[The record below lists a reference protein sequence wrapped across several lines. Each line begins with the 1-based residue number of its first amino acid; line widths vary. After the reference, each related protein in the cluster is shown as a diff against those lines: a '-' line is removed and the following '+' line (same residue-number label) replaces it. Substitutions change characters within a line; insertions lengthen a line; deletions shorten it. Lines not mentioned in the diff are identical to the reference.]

1 MFDDKRIFLKLH
13 GTEIEYNSHAV
24 HTKNVLQPCMGA
36 CLDSVGNDVECF
48 GINAIKILSFMKRLL
63 LI

>member
-1 MFDDKRIFLKLH
+1 MVLKL
-13 GTEIEYNSHAV
+13 NSSHAV
-24 HTKNVLQPCMGA
+24 HIKNVLQPCMGA
-36 CLDSVGNDVECF
+36 CLDSVGNDVEFF